1 MTQVPGKGQ
10 ELRTTPAG
18 EKIIVYADGEAV
30 YFNDLSPVVRTNAED
45 SLAYPILA
53 AELSPTEQ
61 RSLTPSERELRRI
74 AERRLNLARE
84 AATLAGTR
92 ALAAST
98 NRQQLAERL
107 ARARAAGN
115 LTEAGAVQRQLDLA
129 RDLETVAKRD
139 EARTLDQIL
148 QLEATLRDGN
158 FVAAYNR
165 DLKQRQEAL
174 SSIPPAGQDRELR
187 LLLPRPATFTG
198 YGTATAR
205 AGLTEAAPCSPTPAL
220 AASNGAPATT
230 PLMPF
235 LSYTEPSLRP
245 FLDGKEYLNIN
256 AYTSRDGSGNYLH
269 LQFAFTQPSARNSYG
284 TLPAGTSL
292 SIHFLNG
299 KSITLAGQRESVGIL
314 NHRAGELIY
323 DVDYPLSRSQEQT
336 LRREA
341 VDYIQVYWSGG
352 YEEYPVYR
360 VDALRRLAQCLE

>member
-1 MTQVPGKGQ
+1 MTQVPCNGQ
-10 ELRTTPAG
+10 QLRTTPTG

-30 YFNDLSPVVRTNAED
+30 YFNDLSPVERTDAAD
-45 SLAYPILA
+45 SLAYPVLT
-53 AELSPTEQ
+53 AELAPTEQ

-92 ALAAST
+92 VLAAST

-107 ARARAAGN
+107 DRARNAGN
-115 LTEAGAVQRQLDLA
+115 LTEASALNRQLDLA
-129 RDLETVAKRD
+129 RELETVAIQD
-139 EARTLDQIL
+139 EARAADQVI
-148 QLEATLRDGN
+148 QLETTLRDGN

-165 DLKQRQEAL
+165 DLQRRQENLAAT
-174 SSIPPAGQDRELR
+174 PPAGQDRELR
-187 LLLPRPATFTG
+187 LLLPRPASFTG
-198 YGTATAR
+198 YGNATAR
-205 AGLTEAAPCSPTPAL
+205 AGLPEPPPCSPSPAL

-230 PLMPF
+230 PLMPL
-235 LSYTEPSLRP
+235 LSYTEASLRP
-245 FLDGKEYLNIN
+245 FLDGQEYLNVS
-256 AYTSRDGSGNYLH
+256 AYTSRDANGNYLH
-269 LQFAFTQPSARNSYG
+269 LQLAFTQPSARNAYG

-299 KSITLAGQRESVGIL
+299 RSITLAGLRESVGIL
-314 NHRAGELIY
+314 NHRNGGLVY

-360 VDALRRLAQCLE
+360 VDALRKLTQCLE